1 MDRNISI
8 DYYDLISIVDP
19 ISGFR
24 TTRSNSGNS
33 SLAASEMNTTKG
45 KFSRNNLNFLD

>member
-1 MDRNISI
+1 MDRNIST
-8 DYYDLISIVDP
+8 DYYDLISVGNP

-33 SLAASEMNTTKG
+33 SLAANEMNTIKG
-45 KFSRNNLNFLD
+45 KFTRDDLNFPD